1 MSEAFSS
8 SRSYLN
14 AELARLDLILQ
25 RAVWRWRQANPPG
38 VQGNDEFRGLYVSE
52 GEIDAI
58 LSGIHP
64 GSERV
69 LEHAST
75 HDVEQSFSRSVEYAR
90 ETIARRLEATAATGT
105 LPRLV
110 QLVHQ
115 FGLGSFDQDSLLI
128 ALAPEVELRY
138 ERLYAYLQDDVTRK
152 RPSVSLMLNL
162 LCDAP
167 EHRLDK
173 RTRFYGDAPLL
184 RHGLIA
190 LVDDP
195 AVPHPP
201 LLARYVKVTPRV
213 VEVLLADGD
222 DGGLDDRLSSLC
234 RRTVPETDLEELVLA
249 EATRDPLRR
258 LAAYPPDGDRA
269 TVVLLS
275 GDRGTSKLQGAQA
288 VCAAWQRPLLVFD
301 LDRLIA
307 QADLSST
314 REERHFE
321 AMARLAMREA
331 FLSRTAIYWQGDVL
345 STPSVQARSVELSL
359 YRETLHQA
367 MQEYPVVSFVP
378 LTLDANQPDGTL
390 LSASRLV
397 RIDFCRPSYVLRHAL
412 WDQALASYAHSLNGA
427 IADIA
432 GRFRLTE
439 QQIAEAALDAH
450 HRAAQRPPGAQEITC
465 EDLFASARARTAD
478 QMRGQAKKVE
488 ARRDWQD
495 LILPDDQIAQLHELC
510 DQMKYRHTVL
520 GEWGFDRKLS
530 MGKGLNALFAGPSGT
545 GKTMAAEVIA
555 RDLGLDLFKIDLSTV
570 MSKYVGET
578 EKNLER
584 IFAAAHNSN
593 AILFFD
599 EADALFGKRSEV
611 RDAHDRYA
619 NVEISYLLQ
628 RMEEYEGLVILT
640 SNLSQNMDDAF
651 VRRMHFTVEFPYPEE
666 EDRRRIWEIAFP
678 AQAPLSPDI
687 DLDLLSER
695 YRLTGGNIRNVAL
708 TAAFLAARDGGIID
722 MNHLLW
728 ATRREYQKMGRL
740 ADERE
745 FVSE

>member
-1 MSEAFSS
+1 MNEAFPS
-8 SRSYLN
+8 SRSYLS

-38 VQGNDEFRGLYVSE
+38 AQGNDEFRGLYVSE

-58 LSGIHP
+58 LGGIHP

-75 HDVEQSFSRSVEYAR
+75 HDLEQSFSQSIEHAR
-90 ETIARRLEATAATGT
+90 QTIAYRLKASAAMDTR
-105 LPRLV
+105 PRLV
-110 QLVHQ
+110 RIIDQ
-115 FGLGSFDQDSLLI
+115 FGLDPFDRDILLI

-138 ERLYAYLQDDVTRK
+138 ERLYSYLQDDVTRK

-162 LCDAP
+162 LCETP
-167 EHRLDK
+167 EGRLDK
-173 RTRFYGDAPLL
+173 RIRFCADAPLL
-184 RHGLIA
+184 HHGLIV

-195 AVPHPP
+195 SVPHPP
-201 LLARYVKVTPRV
+201 LLARYVKVTPRI
-213 VEVLLADGD
+213 VEALLSDGD
-222 DGGLDDRLSSLC
+222 DCALDDRLSSLC
-234 RRTVPETDLEELVLA
+234 RRTVPETDLGTVVLA
-249 EATRDPLRR
+249 DATQDALHR
-258 LAAYPPDGDRA
+258 LAAHLPSDDQA
-269 TVVLLS
+269 TVVLFS

-288 VCAAWQRPLLVFD
+288 VCSVWQRPLLVFD
-301 LDRLIA
+301 LDRLIV

-314 REERHFE
+314 REERHFQT
-321 AMARLAMREA
+321 MARLAVREA
-331 FLSRTAIYWQGDVL
+331 FLSHAALYWKGDML
-345 STPSVQARSVELSL
+345 STPSVQARSAELSF
-359 YRETLHQA
+359 YRETLHRV

-378 LTLDANQPDGTL
+378 LTPDANQPDGIL

-397 RIDFCRPSYVLRHAL
+397 RVHFDRPSYGLRHAL
-412 WDQALASYAHSLNGA
+412 WEQSLAPYAHSLNGA
-427 IADIA
+427 VADTA

-450 HRAAQRPPGAQEITC
+450 HRADQRPPGAQEITR
-465 EDLFASARARTAD
+465 EDLFVSARARTAD

-488 ARRDWQD
+488 PRRDWHD

-510 DQMKYRHTVL
+510 DQIKYKHTVL

-678 AQAPLSPDI
+678 AQAPLAPDI